1 MVLRVSCA
9 HQQRKGPS
17 LLLLREFIV
26 MLACLFVLNLE
37 HCLYLSQLLPD
48 SVKLFGCGISFSV
61 QPLNIVVDQ
70 VHIYLQRL
78 TLAALESYACML

>member
-1 MVLRVSCA
+1 MFRSIFNL
-9 HQQRKGPS
+9 
-17 LLLLREFIV
+17 EFIV
-26 MLACLFVLNLE
+26 CLFVLNLE

-48 SVKLFGCGISFSV
+48 SVKLFGCDISFSV

>member
-1 MVLRVSCA
+1 
-9 HQQRKGPS
+9 
-17 LLLLREFIV
+17 

-48 SVKLFGCGISFSV
+48 SVKLFVCDQSFSV
-61 QPLNIVVDQ
+61 QPVNIVVDQ